1 MPFSCQNYFTSFR
14 PISIINHPSI
24 VSKNLSANFQ
34 TKKHNMNVILNQAF
48 HQVTF
53 LGETMMMRLPFIFQN
68 EKKNI

>member
-34 TKKHNMNVILNQAF
+34 TKKAQHERHSEPSISPSN
-48 HQVTF
+48 
-53 LGETMMMRLPFIFQN
+53 IFGGN
-68 EKKNI
+68 YDDEIAIYFPE